1 MQRCYL
7 LFGQGHFIGQG
18 SVQTNNILIS
28 GKNRESA
35 FGLLPNM
42 CVLLI
47 LTLIVVL
54 YFLQTIF
61 FVCLHWIFW
70 DSFAKFLELFYLT
83 LLCKTYK
90 EFLAFFQLQ
99 GEGGSV
105 NYCSNFKPEY
115 KIVLYI
121 NSIYLTK
128 QEE

>member
-1 MQRCYL
+1 
-7 LFGQGHFIGQG
+7 
-18 SVQTNNILIS
+18 
-28 GKNRESA
+28 
-35 FGLLPNM
+35 M

-54 YFLQTIF
+54 DFLQTSF